1 MNRSLQPGESAP
13 RRNSVVVAILLTFLT
28 LGLYVP
34 IWFIRRRRWL
44 DRLDSP
50 VKIGPGLPWFM
61 LVLHVGRF
69 AVGFWEAEL
78 TRRGLRLP
86 PGLDIAVS
94 VAGVVQLLLLFKLAF
109 MIREIL
115 GDHLKEVLSKLS
127 GHPSG
132 YSVDLSWI
140 MTLVFS
146 IWYLQYKINEC
157 ATFSE
162 QWTAM
167 AETPPPA

>member
-13 RRNSVVVAILLTFLT
+13 RRNSVVV
-28 LGLYVP
+28 V
-34 IWFIRRRRWL
+34 
-44 DRLDSP
+44 
-50 VKIGPGLPWFM
+50 
-61 LVLHVGRF
+61 
-69 AVGFWEAEL
+69 
-78 TRRGLRLP
+78 
-86 PGLDIAVS
+86 
-94 VAGVVQLLLLFKLAF
+94 
-109 MIREIL
+109 IL